1 VVAVT
6 ERPLRADAARN
17 RKKVLAAARAAF
29 ADEGVT
35 VPLDEIARRAGVG
48 AGTVYRHFPTKE
60 ALFEAVILDRLQA
73 LADYGTERLSADDPG
88 AALFEFMHRMLSGST
103 QTKDLV
109 DALAGANIDT
119 SGLITAAKTD
129 LHRVGGELLARAQK
143 AGAVRDDVG
152 VLELMTLITGASLA
166 LRQQPT
172 DPTLRESVFTV
183 LRDGLRR

>member
-1 VVAVT
+1 MT
-6 ERPLRADAARN
+6 ERPLRADAVRN
-17 RKKVLAAARAAF
+17 RQKVLAAARAAF
-29 ADEGVT
+29 ADEGIT

-73 LADYGTERLSADDPG
+73 LVDYGAARLETDDPG
-88 AALFEFMHRMLSGST
+88 AGLFDFMHRMLAGST

-109 DALAGANIDT
+109 DALSGANIDT
-119 SGLITAAKTD
+119 SGLITTAKTD

-143 AGAVRDDVG
+143 AGAVRPDIGTV
-152 VLELMTLITGASLA
+152 ELMTLITGASLA

-172 DPTLRESVFTV
+172 DPTLREAVFTV
-183 LRDGLRR
+183 LRDGLRPGR